1 MRNLLLGH
9 HVKFHMLDWE
19 FCFCYRPEWVRTS
32 FQESK
37 RQLDTPDKN
46 LCLDLFFVFKAF
58 PLVKAGTPCWKEA
71 ENNKGRVR
79 ERQELVRN
87 NTKYSLIKRIFY
99 LEAKLNTPSSLPHQ
113 THCLNNLSQELER
126 KAMKKDEVGGKMLVC
141 IHALKQ
147 LLDLDT

>member
-9 HVKFHMLDWE
+9 HFKFHMLDWE
-19 FCFCYRPEWVRTS
+19 FCFCDRPEWVRTS

-37 RQLDTPDKN
+37 RQLDTPDRN
-46 LCLDLFFVFKAF
+46 LYRGLFFVFKAL
-58 PLVKAGTPCWKEA
+58 PLVKAGTPCLKEI

-87 NTKYSLIKRIFY
+87 NAKYSLIKWVFY
-99 LEAKLNTPSSLPHQ
+99 LEAKLNTPSSPPHQ

-126 KAMKKDEVGGKMLVC
+126 KAMKKDEGWEDVSLYICFKTA
-141 IHALKQ
+141 IR
-147 LLDLDT
+147 